1 MSRCADPLCARLTK
15 QDIIP
20 ALKRQVLA
28 GVHLLFSGVIP
39 LDVEPRRAGIWIA
52 AESFGAVCSTRLEP
66 STTHVVSAKV
76 RFTLPS
82 RRGS

>member
-1 MSRCADPLCARLTK
+1 MSRCVYRLVSSLTR

-39 LDVEPRRAGIWIA
+39 LDVEPRRAGIWLA

-76 RFTLPS
+76 RSSSL
-82 RRGS
+82 